1 MAGRNNAVNLTGM
14 LSQMND
20 AISGFGEGGNQYVD
34 TLRRSMAPKPDMD
47 DSKSLLEYADWA
59 RRNGYEEEARQY
71 LALGYKQKAIEG
83 EKAYKTGTA
92 QDTEKLRGYNNSVDM
107 LTKTIKQY
115 EQTDVRDSDVGPLPN
130 PKLEK
135 ALGNA
140 RLALQKTSGE
150 RQLLIQGMN
159 DRGNASDFGDGAE
172 GSNAERLL
180 IKEELAQEKAA
191 VEYEK
196 NINDL
201 LIQRGKLADLR
212 EASGRIPNSMLPPS
226 VWEAYNSAYLAAK
239 NSPTNPESAMRK
251 VNERFGN
258 AGEEYLKQ
266 MGQGDPAAIS
276 AVASAEKQLRDNDS
290 DIAEW
295 LSDPAN
301 EKLVE
306 YARKQAA
313 SALTANPDYRSGSEE
328 EKIAMAADTYRKIL
342 IGYSQDLDE
351 IVDEVREDLID
362 EGASA
367 TNASTVTTEDYMRGY
382 PVGWQPGGPQYQ
394 KQYEAAKAADGEAFD
409 SAAFAEAWDAQYW
422 RPDGMRP
429 GTNSSPTSR
438 VMSRGP
444 Y

>member
-20 AISGFGEGGNQYVD
+20 AISGFGEAGNQYVD
-34 TLRRSMAPKPDMD
+34 TFRRSTAPKPDMS
-47 DSKSLLEYADWA
+47 DSKSLLEYAEWA

-92 QDTEKLRGYNNSVDM
+92 QDTEKLRGYNKSVET
-107 LTKTIKQY
+107 LTKAIDQY
-115 EQTDVRDSDVGPLPN
+115 EKSDVTESDAGPVPN
-130 PKLEK
+130 PRLE
-135 ALGNA
+135 NA

-150 RQLLIQGMN
+150 RQLLIQRMN
-159 DRGNASDFGDGAE
+159 DRGDASDFGDGTE
-172 GSNAERLL
+172 GSEAERLL
-180 IKEELAQEKAA
+180 IAEELAAQKAA

-201 LIQRGKLADLR
+201 LIQRGKLADLS
-212 EASGRIPNSMLPPS
+212 EDSARIPNSMLPPS

-251 VNERFGN
+251 VNERFGD
-258 AGEEYLKQ
+258 AGEEYLKKL
-266 MGQGDPAAIS
+266 GQGDPTSVA
-276 AVASAEKQLRDNDS
+276 AVASAEKQLRNADS

-295 LSDPAN
+295 LANPAN

-306 YARKQAA
+306 SARKQAA

-328 EKIAMAADTYRKIL
+328 DKIAMAADTYRKIL
-342 IGYSQDLDE
+342 TGYSQDLDE
-351 IVDEVREDLID
+351 IVDEVRQDLVD

-367 TNASTVTTEDYMRGY
+367 TNTATVTTEDYMRGY
-382 PVGWQPGGPQYQ
+382 PEGWQPGGPQYQ

-409 SAAFAEAWDAQYW
+409 SAAFADAWDAKYY

-444 Y
+444 YGG

>member
-1 MAGRNNAVNLTGM
+1 MAGTNNAVNLTGM

-20 AISGFGEGGNQYVD
+20 AISGFGEAGNQYVD
-34 TLRRSMAPKPDMD
+34 TFRRSTAPKPDMS
-47 DSKSLLEYADWA
+47 DSKSLLEYAEWA

-71 LALGYKQKAIEG
+71 LALGYKQRAIEG

-92 QDTEKLRGYNNSVDM
+92 QDTERLRGYNKSVDT
-107 LTKTIKQY
+107 LTKAIDQY
-115 EQTDVRDSDVGPLPN
+115 EKSDVTQSDVDPVPN
-130 PKLEK
+130 LRLE
-135 ALGNA
+135 NA

-150 RQLLIQGMN
+150 RQLLIQRMN
-159 DRGNASDFGDGAE
+159 DRGDASDFGDGAE

-180 IKEELAQEKAA
+180 IKEELAEEKAA
-191 VEYEK
+191 IEYEK

-201 LIQRGKLADLR
+201 LIQRGKLADLS
-212 EASGRIPNSMLPPS
+212 EASERIPNSMLPPS
-226 VWEAYNSAYLAAK
+226 VWEAYNNAYLAAK

-266 MGQGDPAAIS
+266 LGQGDPVSIA
-276 AVASAEKQLRDNDS
+276 AVASAEKQLRNTDPE
-290 DIAEW
+290 IAEW
-295 LSDPAN
+295 LSNPEN

-313 SALTANPDYRSGSEE
+313 SALAANPDYRLGSEE
-328 EKIAMAADTYRKIL
+328 DKIAMAADTYRKIL
-342 IGYSQDLDE
+342 TGYNQELDE
-351 IVDEVREDLID
+351 IVEEVRQDFVD
-362 EGASA
+362 EGASNTRA
-367 TNASTVTTEDYMRGY
+367 GTVTTEDYIRGY

-438 VMSRGP
+438 VMSKGP